1 MATYFI
7 GDIQGCYSELEALM
21 KRVAFSTAKDELW
34 VAGDI
39 VARGPQSLETLQYLM
54 SLGDSVKAVLG
65 NHDLHL
71 LSVIHGLKPEKK
83 QDKLSALLASPDLD
97 KIVNWL
103 VHQPLLRKLPNENVY
118 MSHAGIAPQW
128 TLEEATACAR
138 FAEEKLQ
145 SKNLVK
151 WLSRMYGEMPNDWHD
166 VSTKTEKF
174 RYTINAFTRMR
185 YCFND
190 LTLEFS
196 CKRGP
201 NEAPSNIKP
210 WYFLSTEVLKNNQW
224 IFGHWAALM
233 GNCPVPN
240 TYALDTGCVWG
251 GNLTLL
257 RWDDKQYFVEPAH
270 KKTKIKQ

>member
-7 GDIQGCYSELEALM
+7 GDIQGCYSELRALM
-21 KRVAFSTAKDELW
+21 ERVAFSPATDELW
-34 VAGDI
+34 VAGDM

-54 SLGDSVKAVLG
+54 SLGDSVKSVLG

-83 QDKLSALLASPDLD
+83 QDKLSALLASSELES
-97 KIVNWL
+97 IVHWL

-128 TLEEATACAR
+128 TIDEATASAR

-145 SKNLVK
+145 SKHLVK
-151 WLSRMYGEMPNDWHD
+151 WLSRMYGEMPNDWHQ
-166 VSTKTEKF
+166 VRTKTEKF

-185 YCFND
+185 YCYDD
-190 LTLEFS
+190 LTLEFA
-196 CKRGP
+196 CKQGP
-201 NEAPSNIKP
+201 SEAPPNIKP
-210 WYFLSTEVLKNNQW
+210 WYFLSTDVLKNNQW

-240 TYALDTGCVWG
+240 TYPLDTGCVWG
-251 GNLTLL
+251 GSLTLL